1 MGYNFDYRDIVPKFR
16 RNKPQNDLETAQ
28 IVTMLANDL
37 SRETR
42 LQMIPAVENVQ
53 DELDRLEEEKKQ
65 DKEDFG
71 VYENFA
77 KAFQTT
83 HEAVPE
89 VTYEPEG
96 EE

>member
-1 MGYNFDYRDIVPKFR
+1 MGHSFDYRDIVPKFR

-37 SRETR
+37 SLETR

-53 DELDRLEEEKKQ
+53 DELDKLEAEKKQ

-71 VYENFA
+71 IYENFV
-77 KAFQTT
+77 KAFRQ
-83 HEAVPE
+83 PE
-89 VTYEPEG
+89 QEVADGPEG